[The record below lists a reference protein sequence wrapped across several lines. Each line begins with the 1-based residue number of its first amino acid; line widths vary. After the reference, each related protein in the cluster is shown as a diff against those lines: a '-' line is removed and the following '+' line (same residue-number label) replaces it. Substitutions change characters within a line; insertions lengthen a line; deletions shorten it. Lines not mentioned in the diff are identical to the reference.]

1 MKKILFAT
9 LFLAACGGSSKQ
21 PQEPKPEPKPMR
33 ASVEPEQQLPEPS
46 KETLAAPNPMPDPVP
61 APEPAPVPEPPKTLT
76 ATAALTDVKSG
87 DPMGTVTFERGE
99 DGMITITAELTGLKK
114 NSAHAFYIHENGD
127 CSAKGKKVGAHLNP
141 TKAKH
146 GPPASSERHAGD
158 FGNVTADETGH
169 VTFTMMTDSITMD
182 DIGRADTIIN
192 RSVVIHTKKD
202 DKKGS
207 AGAPLAC
214 GVITLQAE

>member
-9 LFLAACGGSSKQ
+9 MFLAACGGSSKQ
-21 PQEPKPEPKPMR
+21 TPQPRPEPKPMR
-33 ASVEPEQQLPEPS
+33 AAAEPETLLPERSP
-46 KETLAAPNPMPDPVP
+46 ETFAAPAPMPEP
-61 APEPAPVPEPPKTLT
+61 APAPVPEPPKTMT

-202 DKKGS
+202 NKKGS